1 MIDVQFYL
9 RDGFMRCYL
18 RAWIEK
24 SLVLPLLL
32 ALFLHGPEA
41 LFSADRWVFGYSS
54 IGEGMWPLLVAKEK
68 GILKRNGIRD
78 MEFVFIEGGSRG
90 VAALLGG
97 DVHLMQMGG
106 SAAVQAILNGAPIV
120 ILSSIT
126 NVLFFDLVTSKE
138 IVKPSDLKGKKIAIS
153 RFGSTSDLATRIL
166 LSHWGISPKE
176 VVLLQIGSNPA
187 RLMALSKG
195 QIDGALLN
203 SATHS
208 LQAQQLGLKVLAS
221 LPEMGIELLQSSI
234 VVTRAFG
241 KLEENFLERFF
252 KSLLESIAWLKND
265 ANKSEAT
272 KILGRFIRSQDQAIL
287 GPTYELTRKA
297 IHANPI
303 ATESG
308 LRNILALISQSIPAG
323 ADVRAERFL
332 DSRLLKQFNS
342 SEYMRAL
349 YGR

>member
-1 MIDVQFYL
+1 
-9 RDGFMRCYL
+9 
-18 RAWIEK
+18 
-24 SLVLPLLL
+24 
-32 ALFLHGPEA
+32 
-41 LFSADRWVFGYSS
+41 
-54 IGEGMWPLLVAKEK
+54 MWPLLAAKEK
-68 GILKRNGIRD
+68 GIFRKHGIYN

-120 ILSSIT
+120 ILSSVT

-138 IVKPSDLKGKKIAIS
+138 IAKPADLKGKKIAIS
-153 RFGSTSDLATRIL
+153 RFGSTSDLATRVL

-176 VVLLQIGSNPA
+176 VILLQIGSNPA

-195 QIDGALLN
+195 QIQGALLN

-208 LQAQQLGLKVLAS
+208 LQARQMGLKVLGS

-234 VVTRAFG
+234 VVTRAFDR
-241 KLEENFLERFF
+241 LEENFLERFF
-252 KSLLESIAWLKND
+252 RSLLESIAWLKND

-272 KILGRFIRSQDQAIL
+272 RILGRFIRSEDQAIL

-297 IHANPI
+297 IHANPL

-308 LRNILALISQSIPAG
+308 LRNILAVISQSIPPG

-332 DSRLLKQFNS
+332 DNHLLKQLS
-342 SEYMRAL
+342 SE
-349 YGR
+349 